1 MGIFLAVI
9 LATSK
14 TNGMFKN
21 YLKIA
26 WRNLVRHKAY
36 STINI
41 AGLAIG
47 MASSIL
53 ILLWVQYELSYDRFN
68 IHAEQTYRITATAN
82 DQFKAAVSPAPFVSA
97 LKAEMPQVVNWTRV
111 SHPVQK
117 LFETGTRKFQEK
129 QVFYVDSTFLDI
141 FSYTLLAGD
150 RKTALMRPDAVLLT
164 ADMAKKYFGSLDV
177 VGKTLK
183 IDNSNLVTVTG
194 VLANIPGNSSLQ
206 FDFLLTLA
214 SVRQQEYSLREQ
226 VWDDY
231 EYYSYIQLGKGFV
244 PTPEH
249 LTTFNNA
256 MTKMYQ
262 KHIPR
267 SAFKV
272 DYYLQPLTAIHLHS
286 GELQVDL
293 PGHGNIQYVNIF
305 FIVAIVILLVAC
317 INFMN
322 LATARSA
329 RRARE
334 VGLRKVVGAVRGQLA
349 GQFLGETMLLSLMA
363 LVVAIAVVWLVLPG
377 FNLLAEKD
385 LALDWS
391 NGRLWLGLVGIAL
404 VTGLLAGSY
413 PALYLSGFQPVKVL
427 KGSLRSLGG
436 NLAFRNVLVVT
447 QFVVSIVLL
456 IGTVVVYRQLQFIQH
471 RNPGFSKDNLL
482 YMPLSGEL
490 YGKMG
495 ALRAELR
502 GNPLTSNYTMVS
514 ELPINLM
521 AGTIA
526 VKWPGKDPNAQPV
539 IPSIAATESFVDVF
553 KMKMVAGRY
562 FTVGFNGDSS
572 NFVINETM
580 MRLMNRRPDNVI
592 GTPLEWGDKKG
603 NVIGVVQDFNFKPI
617 QTRIE
622 PLALMLNHFGG
633 TVVVRTPPGQTEGT
647 IKAMAKINNELNPSF
662 PFNYGFLDQD
672 LANLYKGE
680 RQMSSIF
687 NLFAAL
693 ALVISCLG
701 LYGLSAY
708 LAQQRTREIGVR
720 KVLGASV
727 FHIMYLLSTGF
738 TRVILVSV
746 AVAVPLSVLAINKWL
761 QTFAYHITV
770 GWTVYP
776 IGAAIALVVAWL
788 TVSYESVRAA
798 TANPVKSLRTE

>member
-1 MGIFLAVI
+1 
-9 LATSK
+9 
-14 TNGMFKN
+14 MFKN
-21 YLKIA
+21 YLKVA
-26 WRNLVRHKAY
+26 FRNIIRHKAF

-41 AGLAIG
+41 LGLAVG

-53 ILLWVQYELSYDRFN
+53 ILLWVQSELSYDRFN
-68 IHAEQTYRITATAN
+68 VHAEETYRITAVAN
-82 DQFKAAVSPAPFVSA
+82 DQFKAAVSPAPFVPA
-97 LKAEMPQVVNWTRV
+97 LKAETPQVVNWTRV

-117 LFETGTRKFQEK
+117 LFETGTRKFSEK

-141 FSYTLLAGD
+141 FSYALLAGD
-150 RKTALMRPDAVLLT
+150 RKTALMRPDAVLIT
-164 ADMAKKYFGSLDV
+164 AEMAKKYFGSIDV

-183 IDNSNLVTVTG
+183 MDNGGLVTVTG
-194 VLANIPGNSSLQ
+194 VLATIPGNSSLQ
-206 FDFLLTLA
+206 FDFLLPLA
-214 SVRQQEYSLREQ
+214 SVRQQDYSLREQ

-231 EYYSYIQLGKGFV
+231 EYYSYIQLDKSFV
-244 PTPEH
+244 PTASNVKA
-249 LTTFNNA
+249 FNDA
-256 MTKMYQ
+256 MTRLYQ

-272 DYYLQPLTAIHLHS
+272 DYYLQPLTAVHLHS
-286 GELQVDL
+286 EELQVDL
-293 PGHGNIQYVNIF
+293 PGHGNVQYVNIF

-322 LATARSA
+322 LSTARSA
-329 RRARE
+329 RRAKE

-349 GQFLGETMLLSLMA
+349 GQFLGETMLVSLIA
-363 LVVAIAVVWLVLPG
+363 LVVAIALVWLLLPG
-377 FNLLAEKD
+377 FNLLAGED
-385 LALDWS
+385 LKLDWM
-391 NGRLWLGLVGIAL
+391 NGRLWFGFLGIAL

-436 NLAFRNVLVVT
+436 NLVFRNVLVVT

-471 RNPGFSKDNLL
+471 RNPGFAKDNLL

-490 YGKMG
+490 FGRLG
-495 ALRAELR
+495 ALRAELKA
-502 GNPLTSNYTMVS
+502 NPLTSDWTMVS
-514 ELPINLM
+514 ELPINLL
-521 AGTIA
+521 AGSIA

-553 KMKMVAGRY
+553 KMTMVTGRY
-562 FTVGFNGDSS
+562 FTVGYNGDSS

-580 MRLMNRRPDNVI
+580 MRLMNRRLDNIV
-592 GTPLEWGDKKG
+592 GTPIEWDKTKG
-603 NVIGVVQDFNFKPI
+603 KVIGVVQDFNFKPI
-617 QTRIE
+617 QTKIE
-622 PLALMLNHFGG
+622 PLALMLNNFGG
-633 TVVVRTPPGQTEGT
+633 TVVVRTPPGQTEAT
-647 IKAMAKINNELNPSF
+647 IKALAAINHALNPQF
-662 PFNYGFLDQD
+662 PFSYGFLDQE

-680 RQMSSIF
+680 REMSSIF
-687 NLFAAL
+687 NLFAGL

-727 FHIMYLLSTGF
+727 FNIMYLLSTGF

-746 AVAVPLSVLAINKWL
+746 VIAVPLSVLAINKWL

-770 GWTVYP
+770 GWAVYP
-776 IGAAIALVVAWL
+776 IGAAVALVFAWL

-798 TANPVKSLRTE
+798 MANPVRSLRSE

>member
-1 MGIFLAVI
+1 
-9 LATSK
+9 
-14 TNGMFKN
+14 MFRN
-21 YLKIA
+21 YLKVA
-26 WRNLVRHKAY
+26 FRNIIRHKAF
-36 STINI
+36 SLLNI
-41 AGLAIG
+41 SGLAVG

-53 ILLWVQYELSYDRFN
+53 ILLWVQHELSYDRFN
-68 IHAEQTYRITATAN
+68 VHADQTYRITATAN
-82 DQFKAAVSPAPFVSA
+82 DQFKAAVSPAPFVAA

-129 QVFYVDSTFLDI
+129 QVFYVDSTFLDL
-141 FSYTLLAGD
+141 FNYTLLGGD

-164 ADMAKKYFGSLDV
+164 AAMAKKYFGSLDV

-183 IDNSNLVTVTG
+183 EDNGALVTVTG

-206 FDFLLTLA
+206 FDFLLPLA
-214 SVRQQEYSLREQ
+214 SIRQQERTLRDQ
-226 VWDDY
+226 VWDEYD
-231 EYYSYIQLGKGFV
+231 YYSYIQFDKSFV

-249 LTTFNNA
+249 VKAFNAA
-256 MTKMYQ
+256 MTRLYQ

-272 DYYLQPLTAIHLHS
+272 DFFLQPLTAIHLHS
-286 GELQVDL
+286 EELQVDL
-293 PGHGNIQYVNIF
+293 PGHGNVQYVNIF

-329 RRARE
+329 RRAKE

-349 GQFLGETMLLSLMA
+349 GQFLGETMLISLLA
-363 LVVAIAVVWLVLPG
+363 LVFAIGLVWLVLPG

-385 LALDWS
+385 LALDWA
-391 NGRLWLGLVGIAL
+391 NGRLWLGFLGIAV

-413 PALYLSGFQPVKVL
+413 PALYLSGFKPVKVL
-427 KGSLRSLGG
+427 KGSLKSLGG
-436 NLAFRNVLVVT
+436 NLVFRNVLVTT

-456 IGTVVVYRQLQFIQH
+456 TGTVVVYRQLQFIQH
-471 RNPGFSKDNLL
+471 RNPGFAKDNLL

-495 ALRAELR
+495 ALRAELKA
-502 GNPLTSNYTMVS
+502 NPLTSDWTMVS
-514 ELPINLM
+514 ELPINLLS
-521 AGTIA
+521 GSIS

-539 IPSIAATESFVDVF
+539 IPAIQATERFIDVF

-572 NFVINETM
+572 NFVVNETM

-592 GTPLEWGDKKG
+592 GTPIEWGETKG
-603 NVIGVVQDFNFKPI
+603 KVIGVVQDFNFKPI
-617 QTRIE
+617 QTKIE
-622 PLALMLNHFGG
+622 PLALMLNNFGG

-647 IKAMAKINNELNPSF
+647 IKALSTINHALNPSF
-662 PFNYGFLDQD
+662 PFSYGFLDQE

-680 RQMSSIF
+680 RQMSGIF
-687 NLFAAL
+687 NLFAGL

-727 FHIMYLLSTGF
+727 FNIMYLLSTGF

-746 AVAVPLSVLAINKWL
+746 VIAVPLSVLAINKWL
-761 QTFAYHITV
+761 ETFAYHITV
-770 GWTVYP
+770 GWAVYP
-776 IGAAIALVVAWL
+776 VGAAIALLLAWL

-798 TANPVKSLRTE
+798 MANPVRSLRSE

>member
-1 MGIFLAVI
+1 
-9 LATSK
+9 
-14 TNGMFKN
+14 MFKN

-82 DQFKAAVSPAPFVSA
+82 DQFKAAVSPAPFVPA

-231 EYYSYIQLGKGFV
+231 EFYSYIQLGKGFV

-391 NGRLWLGLVGIAL
+391 NGRLWLWLVGIAL

-521 AGTIA
+521 SGTIA

-539 IPSIAATESFVDVF
+539 IPSIAATERFVDVF
-553 KMKMVAGRY
+553 KMKMAAGRY

-633 TVVVRTPPGQTEGT
+633 TVVVRTPPGQTERT

-708 LAQQRTREIGVR
+708 LAQQRMREIGVR

>member
-214 SVRQQEYSLREQ
+214 SIRQQEYSLREQ

-249 LTTFNNA
+249 LTVFNNA

-334 VGLRKVVGAVRGQLA
+334 VGLRKVIGAVRGQLA

-363 LVVAIAVVWLVLPG
+363 LAVAIALVWLVLPG

-391 NGRLWLGLVGIAL
+391 NGRLWLWLVGIAL
-404 VTGLLAGSY
+404 ATGLLAGSY

-633 TVVVRTPPGQTEGT
+633 TVVVRTPPGQTERT

>member
-1 MGIFLAVI
+1 LIEAGLKI
-9 LATSK
+9 
-14 TNGMFKN
+14 NHMFRN

-26 WRNLVRHKAY
+26 FRNLIRHKAY
-36 STINI
+36 SITNI
-41 AGLAIG
+41 LGLAIG

-53 ILLWVQYELSYDRFN
+53 ILLWVQYERSYDRFN
-68 IHAEQTYRITATAN
+68 QHAEQTYRITATAN
-82 DQFKAAVSPAPFVSA
+82 DQFKAAVSPAPFVPA

-117 LFETGTRKFQEK
+117 LFAAGMRKFQEE

-141 FSYTLLAGD
+141 FSYALLAGD

-164 ADMAKKYFGSLDV
+164 AAMAKKYFGSIDV
-177 VGKTLK
+177 LGKTLRM
-183 IDNSNLVTVTG
+183 DNGGLVTVTG

-206 FDFLLTLA
+206 FDFLLPLA
-214 SVRQQEYSLREQ
+214 SVREQDRSLRDQ

-231 EYYSYIQLGKGFV
+231 EFYSYIQLDKSFV

-249 LTTFNNA
+249 VKAFNDA

-286 GELQVDL
+286 EELQVDL
-293 PGHGNIQYVNIF
+293 PGHGNTQYVNIF

-329 RRARE
+329 RRAKE

-349 GQFLGETMLLSLMA
+349 GQFLGETMLVSLIA
-363 LVVAIAVVWLVLPG
+363 LVVAIALVWLALPG

-391 NGRLWLGLVGIAL
+391 NGRLWLGFLGIAL

-471 RNPGFSKDNLL
+471 RNPGFAKDNLL

-495 ALRAELR
+495 ALRAELKA
-502 GNPLTSNYTMVS
+502 NPLTSDYTMVS

-521 AGTIA
+521 AGSID

-539 IPSIAATESFVDVF
+539 IPSIAATERFVDVF

-562 FTVGFNGDSS
+562 FAVGFNGDSS

-592 GTPLEWGDKKG
+592 GTPLDWGTTKG
-603 NVIGVVQDFNFKPI
+603 KVIGVVQDFNFKPI
-617 QTRIE
+617 QTKIE
-622 PLALMLNHFGG
+622 PLALMLNNFGG
-633 TVVVRTPPGQTEGT
+633 TVIVRTPPGQTEGT
-647 IKAMAKINNELNPSF
+647 IKAMSTINHELNPSF
-662 PFNYGFLDQD
+662 PFSYGFLDQE

-680 RQMSSIF
+680 RQMSGIF

-746 AVAVPLSVLAINKWL
+746 VIAIPLSVLAINKWL
-761 QTFAYHITV
+761 ETFAYHITV

-776 IGAAIALVVAWL
+776 LGAAIALVVAWL
-788 TVSYESVRAA
+788 TVSFESARAA
-798 TANPVKSLRTE
+798 IANPVKSLRTE

>member
-1 MGIFLAVI
+1 V
-9 LATSK
+9 
-14 TNGMFKN
+14 
-21 YLKIA
+21 
-26 WRNLVRHKAY
+26 
-36 STINI
+36 
-41 AGLAIG
+41 
-47 MASSIL
+47 
-53 ILLWVQYELSYDRFN
+53 
-68 IHAEQTYRITATAN
+68 
-82 DQFKAAVSPAPFVSA
+82 PA

-111 SHPVQK
+111 SHPAPT
-117 LFETGTRKFQEK
+117 LFETGTRKFSEK
-129 QVFYVDSTFLDI
+129 QVFYVDSTFLDM
-141 FSYTLLAGD
+141 FSYALLAGD
-150 RKTALMRPDAVLLT
+150 RKTALMRPDAVLIT
-164 ADMAKKYFGSLDV
+164 AEMAKKYFGSVDV

-183 IDNSNLVTVTG
+183 KDNGGLVTVTG
-194 VLANIPGNSSLQ
+194 VLATIPGNSSLQ
-206 FDFLLTLA
+206 FDFLLPLA
-214 SVRQQEYSLREQ
+214 SVRQREYSLREQ

-231 EYYSYIQLGKGFV
+231 EFYSYIQLDKSFV
-244 PTPEH
+244 PTASNVKA
-249 LTTFNNA
+249 FNDA
-256 MTKMYQ
+256 MTRMYQ

-286 GELQVDL
+286 EELQVDL
-293 PGHGNIQYVNIF
+293 PGHGNVQYVQIF

-322 LATARSA
+322 LSTARSA
-329 RRARE
+329 RRAKE

-349 GQFLGETMLLSLMA
+349 GQFLGETMLVSLIA
-363 LVVAIAVVWLVLPG
+363 LVVAIALVWLALPG

-385 LALDWS
+385 LKLDWS
-391 NGRLWLGLVGIAL
+391 NGRLWFGFLGIAL

-436 NLAFRNVLVVT
+436 NLVFRNVLVVT

-471 RNPGFSKDNLL
+471 RNPGFAKDNLL

-490 YGKMG
+490 YGRMG
-495 ALRAELR
+495 ALRAELKA
-502 GNPLTSNYTMVS
+502 NPLTSDYTMVS
-514 ELPINLM
+514 ELPINLL
-521 AGTIA
+521 AGSIA
-526 VKWPGKDPNAQPV
+526 VKWPGKDPNSQPV

-562 FTVGFNGDSS
+562 FTVGYNGDSS

-580 MRLMNRRPDNVI
+580 MRLMNRRLDNVV
-592 GTPLEWGDKKG
+592 GTPIEWDKTKG
-603 NVIGVVQDFNFKPI
+603 RVIGVVQDFNFKPI
-617 QTRIE
+617 QTKIE
-622 PLALMLNHFGG
+622 PLALMLNGFGG

-647 IKAMAKINNELNPSF
+647 IKALSAINHALNPQF
-662 PFNYGFLDQD
+662 PFSYGFLDQE

-687 NLFAAL
+687 NLFAGL

-746 AVAVPLSVLAINKWL
+746 VIAVPLSALAINKWL

-770 GWTVYP
+770 GWAVYP
-776 IGAAIALVVAWL
+776 IGAAVALVFAWL

-798 TANPVKSLRTE
+798 TANPVRSLRSE

>member
-1 MGIFLAVI
+1 
-9 LATSK
+9 
-14 TNGMFKN
+14 MFKN

-82 DQFKAAVSPAPFVSA
+82 DQFKAAVSPAPFVPA

-231 EYYSYIQLGKGFV
+231 EFYSYIQLGKGFV

-391 NGRLWLGLVGIAL
+391 NGRLWLWLVGIAL

-539 IPSIAATESFVDVF
+539 IPSIAATERFVDVF

-746 AVAVPLSVLAINKWL
+746 LVAVPLSVLAINKWL